1 MKYKGLMCLILFL
14 WILLL
19 LISLCSGASIFFLSF
34 TLSWL
39 FVFSM
44 TGFGTVS
51 FVSLFIS
58 AVVLLKFWS
67 AVYKGLGKSKK
78 SFVLTLV
85 YFIGSWLDYLIIY
98 SNKSVNEA
106 WGWIEILNIAAGV
119 TISLL
124 VLSGVLACSQKRKE
138 RYYPVCR
145 GSDPSGVV
153 VVVGVRQAKLGMDY

>member
-44 TGFGTVS
+44 AGFGTVS

-138 RYYPVCR
+138 RYYPE
-145 GSDPSGVV
+145 
-153 VVVGVRQAKLGMDY
+153 VGKGLSRVRP